1 MQELIIF
8 KLTSYKKFIMSTFFE
23 QDDIRRREMARITGV
38 YLPLD
43 MNADIE
49 SVLITRQEDVP
60 EDVPQVAELN
70 HDNMAKLARKLHL
83 EECRSSSFRRS
94 YLKERQRSKVALL
107 KLLILRNDV
116 SSPSLKYAL
125 PDRIFSPFSGKSIED
140 YILAI
145 KKEKIWSSHY
155 FREWMMARRQRQK
168 LEWEITL

>member
-1 MQELIIF
+1 
-8 KLTSYKKFIMSTFFE
+8 MSTFFE

-43 MNADIE
+43 MDAYVE
-49 SVLITRQEDVP
+49 HEGPEQVP
-60 EDVPQVAELN
+60 EPLPVQEMENMAELV
-70 HDNMAKLARKLHL
+70 RKLHL

-107 KLLILRNDV
+107 KLLILRNDL
-116 SSPSLKYAL
+116 SSTSLKYAL

-145 KKEKIWSSHY
+145 KKEKVWSNHY
-155 FREWMMARRQRQK
+155 FQEWMMARRQRQK
-168 LEWEITL
+168 LEWDTAFY